1 MATLLFFD
9 DFYLNRWENL
19 RRRIGQPELVPEA
32 TFSDPE
38 FWLASA
44 YPTVFRDASGIWRCL
59 YQGKPRA
66 EPQEPRYP
74 LLLES
79 GDGVRWQ
86 APDLTRAVPLDER
99 RFREW
104 DCYFDA
110 RAENPRERLK
120 ALVTHPSAGTSL
132 WTSAD
137 GLRWRELPGVRGA
150 PARPMPQHR
159 VLERAAQ
166 LLRDQRPSDAA
177 QPAATGGV
185 LGDPRLAHV
194 HGAGA
199 DPDQRR
205 AGHSPGRDLRYDRVP
220 LRGQVRG
227 IAVDLPRGSAYP
239 QQVCRWRHRL
249 PARLQLQR
257 LALPAHPA

>member
-9 DFYLNRWENL
+9 DFYLNRWESL

-38 FWLASA
+38 FWLASG

-66 EPQEPRYP
+66 EPHEPRYP

-79 GDGVRWQ
+79 DDGVRWQ

-99 RFREW
+99 RFRNQVMPVTRFREW
-104 DCYFDA
+104 GCYFDD
-110 RAENPRERLK
+110 RAESPRERLK

-137 GLRWRELPGVRGA
+137 GLRWRERREYAGA
-150 PARPMPQHR
+150 RERPMP
-159 VLERAAQ
+159 
-166 LLRDQRPSDAA
+166 
-177 QPAATGGV
+177 
-185 LGDPRLAHV
+185 
-194 HGAGA
+194 
-199 DPDQRR
+199 
-205 AGHSPGRDLRYDRVP
+205 
-220 LRGQVRG
+220 
-227 IAVDLPRGSAYP
+227 
-239 QQVCRWRHRL
+239 
-249 PARLQLQR
+249 PARR
-257 LALPAHPA
+257 SGTSCATAT